1 MKRFGEPFEKYEQFK
16 VAKVSD
22 VKVDSKEDKSVLAS
36 DAVDSKL
43 TKSKASK
50 DLELRKIDL
59 DFLKEA
65 PDKKSILQDINIAAA
80 QAANLYAINPKQKGL
95 SQGVK
100 QNLPYFDYYM
110 VELGLNVRVGRE
122 AKIPQLL
129 FTVDLYSDSQE
140 RTDVVTNSIAPTDVI
155 KKTKVVEGK
164 VTLGV
169 SKLLE
174 FIPVAGTVAS
184 KLLSIDINPI
194 EFKAELAKCAIDASG
209 QKLSYNVSWKIYET
223 ENVQGFNPVM
233 MLKVRKSVTKIWAD
247 VKVSYLLQTGWF
259 KEQEVETEPITVKI
273 LPV

>member
-1 MKRFGEPFEKYEQFK
+1 MKRFGEPFEKYESFK

-22 VKVDSKEDKSVLAS
+22 VERTKAEAKHVLTTGTTNS
-36 DAVDSKL
+36 
-43 TKSKASK
+43 KSKSAE
-50 DLELRKIDL
+50 DLMSRKIDL
-59 DFLKEA
+59 DLQKDT
-65 PDKKSILQDINIAAA
+65 PDKKSILQDINIGAA

-95 SQGVK
+95 SQPVK
-100 QNLPYFDYYM
+100 QNLPYFDYYI

-164 VTLGV
+164 VTIGV

-174 FIPVAGTVAS
+174 FIPVVGTIAS
-184 KLLSIDINPI
+184 KLLTIDIGPI

-223 ENVQGFNPVM
+223 ENVQSFNPVL
-233 MLKVRKSVTKIWAD
+233 MLKVRKNVTKIWAD

-259 KEQEVETEPITVKI
+259 KEKEVETKPLTIKI